1 MSCSVSLH
9 MVLPPLRMCG
19 IASIEVLVLSVQ
31 GVQALSTRFTQKN
44 NVIKNV
50 KGYIFALHTLHTCFF
65 FVSAAKRPTFVRGLL
80 SFVQGNPP
88 VGPGAWGRSGARR
101 KWSDVRVHVSCR
113 LRTIKFSGERVNW
126 PTPLCSIR
134 TAHPLRRNCPPR
146 AAHRRSRS
154 WAGCPRS
161 RHGWPGFQWHSAV
174 RHHGLSRGESASGHQ
189 QPPCALW

>member
-1 MSCSVSLH
+1 MSCSVSLR

-50 KGYIFALHTLHTCFF
+50 KGYIFVLHTLHTCFF

-88 VGPGAWGRSGARR
+88 VGPGAWGGAEQGVNGLMSVFMYPLSAFRTPRPSPSPTRAASPGRQCQEHRRNPSGKSRR
-101 KWSDVRVHVSCR
+101 
-113 LRTIKFSGERVNW
+113 N
-126 PTPLCSIR
+126 
-134 TAHPLRRNCPPR
+134 TALGNTQPALRR
-146 AAHRRSRS
+146 
-154 WAGCPRS
+154 
-161 RHGWPGFQWHSAV
+161 
-174 RHHGLSRGESASGHQ
+174 
-189 QPPCALW
+189 